1 MKISQFNSRSERER
15 ESSLRTSL
23 SLKKSFT
30 LIELSIVLLIL
41 SLLVGS
47 LLVGRQIVDR
57 AKIHKVITEL
67 NFYDNILHQFY
78 DTYRE
83 VPGSM
88 SYKNC
93 MKYSEFQ
100 GITCLTDT
108 CTGATTDPTV
118 VKDHQA
124 WCSAFG
130 INASTNAKIID
141 QYDKTDEQIPAVLQA
156 SKLVDFKIPPYSN
169 KKLDGVNRQIFSLHI
184 NGGFSVNAF
193 YASYKPTVR
202 VILRGWSAKW
212 LPNFL
217 SGDRT
222 ADSTTLYNL
231 VLNKNTIS
239 FYDDTTS
246 TARRTKYGAA
256 LSSKMM
262 SELDAKIDDGRPMSG
277 RLIGLRNKKTYT
289 MTDAEQLSQY
299 CYDKTGENVERAIY
313 NSDTNEEYGCNI
325 TYIMSD
331 VK

>member
-1 MKISQFNSRSERER
+1 M
-15 ESSLRTSL
+15 
-23 SLKKSFT
+23 
-30 LIELSIVLLIL
+30 LIL

-57 AKIHKVITEL
+57 AKIHRVITEL
-67 NFYDNILHQFY
+67 NFYDNVLHQFY

-100 GITCLTDT
+100 GITCQTDT

-118 VKDHQA
+118 IKGHQA
-124 WCSAFG
+124 WCSAFA

-156 SKLVDFKIPPYSN
+156 SKLVDFKVPPYSGRTLN
-169 KKLDGVNRQIFSLHI
+169 NVNRQIFTLHI
-184 NGGFSVNAF
+184 NGGFSVNVF
-193 YASYKPTVR
+193 YATYKPTVR
-202 VILRGWSAKW
+202 VYLRGWSAKW
-212 LPNFL
+212 LSNYL

-239 FYDDTTS
+239 FYDDITSTTS
-246 TARRTKYGAA
+246 RTKYGSA
-256 LSSKMM
+256 LNAKMT

-299 CYDKTGENVERAIY
+299 CYDKTGADVEKAIY
-313 NSDTNEEYGCNI
+313 NSDTSEEHGCNFV
-325 TYIMSD
+325 YIMND